1 MTSPG
6 RCHTGDM
13 RRRLVA
19 LGGVVLLTGTFKLLL
34 HALWFRPRMKTW
46 GATQEEVAETYPG
59 DGLLPDADSSTT
71 MATTLPAPPERVWP
85 WLVQM
90 GFDRAGWYSWDRL
103 DRGGTPSARR
113 IVPEWQ
119 HLEEGQRLAATPDG
133 ETWFDVALV
142 EPGRT
147 LVLRSDI
154 DVVEGHSRE
163 SQAGPLPRVYL
174 NGTWGFHL
182 RPTEDGGTRLVVR
195 TRGKGRPR
203 RLLRPFDFLVG
214 EPAHFIMQTRQF
226 HGLRQRVGA
235 ESG

>member
-1 MTSPG
+1 MSG
-6 RCHTGDM
+6 RLLKVG
-13 RRRLVA
+13 RL
-19 LGGVVLLTGTFKLLL
+19 LLVTATLEVLL

-46 GATQEEVAETYPG
+46 GATPDEVAEPFPG
-59 DGLLPDADSSTT
+59 DEIMPDAESSTT

-90 GFDRAGWYSWDRL
+90 GFDRAGWYSWDRM
-103 DRGGTPSARR
+103 DRGGTPSERR

-119 HLEEGQRLAATPDG
+119 HLELGQRIPASPDG
-133 ETWFDVALV
+133 NTWFEVALV
-142 EPGRT
+142 DPDRS

-154 DVVEGHSRE
+154 DMTAGHSLE
-163 SQAGPLPRVYL
+163 AKPGPLPRVYL
-174 NGTWGFHL
+174 QGTWTFHL
-182 RPTEDGGTRLVVR
+182 RPSPDGGTRLVVR

-226 HGLRQRVGA
+226 HGLRERVA
-235 ESG
+235 T